1 MMKTIL
7 LLILTAAVSE
17 AFSPLPVRSRTSTRL
32 CSVSNSDEIAH
43 LQGEYRQLQDIL
55 LQDLA
60 QHKLGEAKD
69 VSEEMFE
76 KAAELTAFQ
85 KYQQEEKIEQAEDNL
100 LHALGDL
107 DQAQALYEEARG
119 DSEWAEDEAAMVES
133 LDADYEDLERL
144 RDLSVH
150 HAAQQL
156 VGDLR
161 DQVMESTFQELKA
174 EMELEDATELL
185 DILKRNER
193 ALKATIEEMRKEK
206 NAELRE
212 KFETHEM
219 PKHQDFVK
227 GVRKI
232 LKKNL
237 IDHDPTKGNVA
248 F

>member
-1 MMKTIL
+1 MPSMTWTGLKVFWKRRAVMRSGRKTRQPWSSRWMQVMKIW
-7 LLILTAAVSE
+7 S
-17 AFSPLPVRSRTSTRL
+17 SP
-32 CSVSNSDEIAH
+32 I
-43 LQGEYRQLQDIL
+43 
-55 LQDLA
+55 
-60 QHKLGEAKD
+60 
-69 VSEEMFE
+69 
-76 KAAELTAFQ
+76 
-85 KYQQEEKIEQAEDNL
+85 
-100 LHALGDL
+100 
-107 DQAQALYEEARG
+107 
-119 DSEWAEDEAAMVES
+119 
-133 LDADYEDLERL
+133 
-144 RDLSVH
+144 DLSVH
-150 HAAQQL
+150 HAAHQL
-156 VGDLR
+156 EEDARDL
-161 DQVMESTFQELKA
+161 VMEATFQELKA